1 MLSFSV
7 PTSSYQT
14 SNCQHFTLTRVSGE
28 IFFKYTIVKN
38 VIIATMWVVRYTFQ
52 FYWWSRF
59 MSTITESSDVA
70 ILDLL
75 RKFNSMDVVKL
86 ATATGV
92 TSTAVRQRLSRLMAQ
107 GFVQRSLAHEA
118 SRGRP
123 SHRYSL
129 TDKGKRKTGANFVD
143 LSIALW
149 KEIRAIEDHDVR
161 QGLLQRLAKT
171 MAGMYAEKIHGVT
184 VEERMRSISEL
195 FSERDV
201 PFSVDHSGK
210 LPVLHALAC
219 PYPELAEQDPSICAM
234 ETLLFS
240 ELVGQGIHLSACRL
254 DGHGCCTFE
263 TN

>member
-1 MLSFSV
+1 
-7 PTSSYQT
+7 
-14 SNCQHFTLTRVSGE
+14 
-28 IFFKYTIVKN
+28 
-38 VIIATMWVVRYTFQ
+38 
-52 FYWWSRF
+52 

-75 RKFNSMDVVKL
+75 RKANAMGVVEL

-107 GFVQRSLAHEA
+107 GFVQRSLEHEA

-123 SHRYSL
+123 SHRYWL
-129 TDKGKRKTGANFVD
+129 TDKGKRKTGANFAD
-143 LSIALW
+143 LTIALW

-171 MAGMYAEKIHGVT
+171 MAVMYAEKVHGVT
-184 VEERMRSISEL
+184 VEEKMRSISEL
-195 FSERDV
+195 FAERDV

-210 LPVLHALAC
+210 LPVLNALAC

-234 ETLLFS
+234 ENLLFS
-240 ELVGQGIHLSACRL
+240 ELVGQGVHLSECRL
-254 DGHGCCTFE
+254 DGHACCTFE